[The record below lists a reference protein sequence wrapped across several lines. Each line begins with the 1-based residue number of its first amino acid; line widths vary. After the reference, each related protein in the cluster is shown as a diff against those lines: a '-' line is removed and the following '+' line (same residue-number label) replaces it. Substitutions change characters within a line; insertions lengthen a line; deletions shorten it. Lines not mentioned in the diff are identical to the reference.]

1 MSGLRERKRMQTL
14 DHISRVAF
22 GLFEQ
27 HGYEA
32 VTMEQ
37 IAGEAEVAKGTL
49 YRYFPVKEA
58 VLAHWFHAELA
69 EDMQSL
75 GAVIDAHSGFEQGA
89 AALLQASAQW
99 CEAHRPYLPP
109 YLRFRFLAIGSA
121 QPEPD
126 GVARSDIV
134 DAFEALVQ
142 KGQRSGELRQDMP
155 SRQLAELFHHLY
167 LAAML
172 RWLNQ
177 PALVLPEEFRAVVAL
192 FMQGAAGSHPARNT
206 GRRTR

>member
-14 DHISRVAF
+14 DHIARIAF
-22 GLFEQ
+22 ALFEQ

-37 IAGEAEVAKGTL
+37 IAGEAQVAKGTL

-69 EDMQSL
+69 HDMQSFSPPL
-75 GAVIDAHSGFEQGA
+75 LTEGGFAQGVTV
-89 AALLQASAQW
+89 LLHASAQW
-99 CEAHRPYLPP
+99 CETHRTYLPP
-109 YLRFRFLAIGSA
+109 YLRHRFLAIGSP
-121 QPEPD
+121 QPEPA
-126 GVARSDIV
+126 GVTRSDIV

-142 KGQRSGELRQDMP
+142 RGQGSGELRTDMS
-155 SRQLAELFHHLY
+155 SRQLAASFHHLY

-177 PALVLPEEFRAVVAL
+177 PELVLQTEFEAVVAL
-192 FMQGAAGSHPARNT
+192 FLQGATARH
-206 GRRTR
+206 GAP